1 VQVNLENEN
10 MGHANMKRVIKFVPK
25 STGARTEYREI
36 TVEDM
41 AFVQSEMIRWLAVMS
56 ELDMARDEDSK
67 WVRDQWWHKRT
78 ETLPRGREGQNTPAS
93 FVGGMINNLVFG
105 EQRDLSDKQ
114 MDAIQN
120 ISHVLGSS
128 TQGCTA
134 ITFQIGFN

>member
-1 VQVNLENEN
+1 
-10 MGHANMKRVIKFVPK
+10 MKRVIKFVPK

-36 TVEDM
+36 SVDDM
-41 AFVQSEMIRWLAVMS
+41 AFVQSEMIRWLALMS

-67 WVRDQWWHKRT
+67 WVNNQWWHKRT
-78 ETLPRGREGQNTPAS
+78 DTLPRGRAGQNTPAS

-120 ISHVLGSS
+120 ISHIMANFNDECSIL
-128 TQGCTA
+128 
-134 ITFQIGFN
+134 TFQIGFN

>member
-1 VQVNLENEN
+1 
-10 MGHANMKRVIKFVPK
+10 MKRVIKFIPK

-36 TVEDM
+36 AIEDM
-41 AFVQSEMIRWLAVMS
+41 AFVQSEMIRWLAIMS
-56 ELDMARDEDSK
+56 ELDMARDEDSR

-78 ETLPRGREGQNTPAS
+78 ETLPRGRAGSNTPAS

-120 ISHVLGSS
+120 ISHIMANFNDECSIL
-128 TQGCTA
+128 
-134 ITFQIGFN
+134 TFQIGFN